1 MSDSDLSVYKKQLMI
16 ISPCHQISSSS
27 TPDGGRLQ
35 FDQVSDLLRQIEAD
49 CRQPCTPIWHVLAH
63 HRPAMLYAMHDLGAA
78 IDDFLASQPPAAEIE
93 AVYQQVT
100 GPIRA
105 WSATGPFFHHSFTKP
120 RGYPGDFETIEII
133 YDCCPAGED
142 LPGLVFDDYYLH
154 ARPAQAVRNRLAYL
168 VERLEAEVGQRSA
181 GGRRPVR
188 LLSLGC
194 GPARELALL
203 AQRPGFAAAV
213 DVTCLDMDPAALD
226 CARQRI
232 GGRLDGQA
240 HFVCD
245 NALRYARSPHRPDQP
260 FDVIYAAGLFD
271 YLNLDLAS
279 RLVEDCYGLLAPGG
293 VLLVGNFSLET
304 HPSDRVLIDWLLDWH
319 LLYRNEA
326 DYRAIFALTSFDPAN
341 LHFEYEPLRANLFA
355 VAQRPC

>member
-1 MSDSDLSVYKKQLMI
+1 MT
-16 ISPCHQISSSS
+16 ISTLPSTTCHPIDHIRGQI
-27 TPDGGRLQ
+27 
-35 FDQVSDLLRQIEAD
+35 DQVGGLLHRIEVVCSQAGT
-49 CRQPCTPIWHVLAH
+49 RLPSVLVQ
-63 HRPAMLYAMHDLGAA
+63 HRPAMLDAMHDLGAA
-78 IDDFLASQPPAAEIE
+78 IDAFLAGSAPAGQVE

-100 GPIRA
+100 TPIRA

-168 VERLEAEVGQRSA
+168 VERLGAEVGRRSA
-181 GGRRPVR
+181 GGGQPVR
-188 LLSLGC
+188 LLSLGS

-213 DVTCLDMDPAALD
+213 DVTCLDLDPAALD

-271 YLNLDLAS
+271 YLNAGLAT
-279 RLVEDCYGLLAPGG
+279 RLIEDCHGLLAPGG
-293 VLLVGNFSLET
+293 ALLVGNFSLET
-304 HPSDRVLIDWLLDWH
+304 HPSDRVLIDWLLDWR

-326 DYRAIFALTSFDPAN
+326 DYRAIFARTSFDPAN

-355 VAQRPC
+355 VAQRT

>member
-1 MSDSDLSVYKKQLMI
+1 MPIHNELNSRSLPGSIRQPLI
-16 ISPCHQISSSS
+16 
-27 TPDGGRLQ
+27 R
-35 FDQVSDLLRQIEAD
+35 VSDLLRRIESD
-49 CRQPCTPIWHVLAH
+49 CPQSDTLARDILPRY
-63 HRPAMLYAMHDLGAA
+63 RPAMLDAMHNLGAA
-78 IDDFLASQPPAAEIE
+78 IDAFLTSQPPAAEIK

-105 WSATGPFFHHSFTKP
+105 WSATSPFFHHSFTKP

-168 VERLEAEVGQRSA
+168 VERLGAEVGQRSA
-181 GGRRPVR
+181 GGHRPVR

-203 AQRPGFAAAV
+203 AQRPEFAAVA
-213 DVTCLDMDPAALD
+213 DVTCLDMDPAALA
-226 CARQRI
+226 CARQHI
-232 GGRLDGQA
+232 DGRLDGQV

-245 NALRYARSPHRPDQP
+245 NALRYARSAQRPAEP

-271 YLNLDLAS
+271 YLSPDLAS

-293 VLLVGNFSLET
+293 VLIVGNFSLET

-326 DYRAIFALTSFDPAN
+326 DYRAIFARTSFGPVS
-341 LHFEYEPLRANLFA
+341 LHFEYEPLRANLFV
-355 VAQRPC
+355 VAPCKPVAGARHLNSHQRSS